1 MTISQF
7 RNSQSAIINRE
18 APIGIFD
25 SGVGGLTVFRA
36 IERRLPNESLIYLG
50 DTARIP
56 YGTRSRETIERYAL
70 EDAAFILSKNVKA
83 IVIACNTASAIAADL
98 LARQCPVPVLGVIQP
113 GARLAVEKTRSGYIG
128 VIATEGTVESGAYE
142 QAMIRARNGLEIIS
156 RACPLFVPL
165 AEEGWVNH
173 RVTYQVA
180 EEYLAELKAT
190 KVDTLVLGCTH
201 YPILRPV
208 IEDVMGDRVVYI
220 DSGEAV
226 ADEVARLLSEA
237 GLARED
243 ERARTEEFYVTDSAA
258 RFHRVAELFLGRPL
272 ESVNTIEL
280 GTCE

>member
-1 MTISQF
+1 
-7 RNSQSAIINRE
+7 
-18 APIGIFD
+18 
-25 SGVGGLTVFRA
+25 
-36 IERRLPNESLIYLG
+36 
-50 DTARIP
+50 
-56 YGTRSRETIERYAL
+56 
-70 EDAAFILSKNVKA
+70 
-83 IVIACNTASAIAADL
+83 
-98 LARQCPVPVLGVIQP
+98 
-113 GARLAVEKTRSGYIG
+113 
-128 VIATEGTVESGAYE
+128 
-142 QAMIRARNGLEIIS
+142 
-156 RACPLFVPL
+156 
-165 AEEGWVNH
+165 VNH